1 MKGYG
6 SQICLSLISEVFELS
21 CSPWI
26 SASQPQDMGPDNVFV
41 VESCFMHYK
50 TFGIIFVFCL
60 IVTSSTPTVMKTK
73 CLKTLLNNLG
83 EKNCPQLRTTAQ
95 VNPLQMGAEV
105 GKN

>member
-1 MKGYG
+1 MFALDQCFSTSGYG
-6 SQICLSLISEVFELS
+6 ADQ
-21 CSPWI
+21 
-26 SASQPQDMGPDNVFV
+26 VFV
-41 VESCFMHYK
+41 VESCFVHYR

-60 IVTSSTPTVMKTK
+60 IDIGGTSTVVKAK
-73 CLKTLLNNLG
+73 CLKTLLDNLG